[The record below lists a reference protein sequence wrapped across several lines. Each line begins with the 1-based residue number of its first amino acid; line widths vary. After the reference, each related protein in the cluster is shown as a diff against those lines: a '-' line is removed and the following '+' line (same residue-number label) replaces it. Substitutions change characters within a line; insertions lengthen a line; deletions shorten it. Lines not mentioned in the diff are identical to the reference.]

1 MIVSIKDDFFLN
13 DNLKKIE
20 YLHYEVFYQG
30 VIFCRKLKT
39 GEETIKYILN
49 KYNRTDKIS
58 FKDIYGAFI
67 IIIIDK
73 NTGKKLIFTDN
84 SKMRS
89 FYLGKNFIS
98 NSFLEL
104 IKYEKEL
111 NYDMDNVAQ
120 FITLGVVY
128 FGKTVFQEIKLTLSE
143 KYYEIIEGK
152 ILEKDKEI
160 GDIYNPLEKIKNIQD
175 VNKFFDDISYAVKD
189 LNVSF
194 DITGGFDSRMVLC
207 EMKDTVGKY
216 GLFIS
221 GPKEAKD
228 VMIADKISKLMKL
241 KLNHFI
247 QPEPKLSLEYL
258 KSLFFYVDG
267 VFPIVSGEMRE
278 KEFND
283 FRKKLG
289 YNLRIT
295 GDGGVLHKD
304 WWWIQDIPFY
314 NKKLNEKKLL
324 KLLSK
329 FYDQRIAFLKTSTTI
344 FSEDLKKA
352 VEKQKQLFIN
362 KCTLL
367 SRKINTETYD
377 MLYFHL
383 SGSKR
388 SLTYNFSASKI
399 DWYAP
404 LWERELVRFS
414 YHLPRIK
421 RFNNNYQREIIT
433 MKNYEISKLITNYGV
448 TSCSKLF
455 YKLLDIPRYILD
467 LSFRVLRM
475 LQRKYFNRNA
485 KSDIDIY
492 DPFKEI
498 YKMELF
504 DKVIENAKIKNFL
517 DKNISKEKIPKSI
530 ISSLVT
536 LYFLGDYI
544 NKNKEL

>member
-216 GLFIS
+216 GLFIQW
-221 GPKEAKD
+221 P
-228 VMIADKISKLMKL
+228 
-241 KLNHFI
+241 
-247 QPEPKLSLEYL
+247 
-258 KSLFFYVDG
+258 
-267 VFPIVSGEMRE
+267 
-278 KEFND
+278 
-283 FRKKLG
+283 
-289 YNLRIT
+289 
-295 GDGGVLHKD
+295 
-304 WWWIQDIPFY
+304 
-314 NKKLNEKKLL
+314 
-324 KLLSK
+324 
-329 FYDQRIAFLKTSTTI
+329 
-344 FSEDLKKA
+344 
-352 VEKQKQLFIN
+352 
-362 KCTLL
+362 
-367 SRKINTETYD
+367 
-377 MLYFHL
+377 
-383 SGSKR
+383 
-388 SLTYNFSASKI
+388 
-399 DWYAP
+399 
-404 LWERELVRFS
+404 
-414 YHLPRIK
+414 
-421 RFNNNYQREIIT
+421 
-433 MKNYEISKLITNYGV
+433 
-448 TSCSKLF
+448 
-455 YKLLDIPRYILD
+455 
-467 LSFRVLRM
+467 
-475 LQRKYFNRNA
+475 
-485 KSDIDIY
+485 
-492 DPFKEI
+492 
-498 YKMELF
+498 
-504 DKVIENAKIKNFL
+504 
-517 DKNISKEKIPKSI
+517 
-530 ISSLVT
+530 
-536 LYFLGDYI
+536 
-544 NKNKEL
+544 